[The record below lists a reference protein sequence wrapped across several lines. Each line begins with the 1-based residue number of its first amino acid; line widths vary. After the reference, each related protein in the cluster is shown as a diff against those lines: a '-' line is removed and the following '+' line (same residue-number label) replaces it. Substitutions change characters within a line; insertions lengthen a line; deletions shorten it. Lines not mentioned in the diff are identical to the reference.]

1 MLIASSPAAGQNRFT
16 IPANTF
22 KVGDVLKITAT
33 GHMSCAVTTPG
44 TFRFDVRFGS
54 TVVFDTTAIPL
65 NIVAQTTV
73 PWWVEIMLTIRSIGA
88 LWGYGGREEL
98 EQAGADAIAATPG
111 DVPRLLI
118 SQY

>member
-1 MLIASSPAAGQNRFT
+1 MSSNSWRQSLFTQQAVGPTLTAAAAASMLIASSPAAGQNRFT

-73 PWWVEIMLTIRSIGA
+73 PWW
-88 LWGYGGREEL
+88 
-98 EQAGADAIAATPG
+98 
-111 DVPRLLI
+111 
-118 SQY
+118 